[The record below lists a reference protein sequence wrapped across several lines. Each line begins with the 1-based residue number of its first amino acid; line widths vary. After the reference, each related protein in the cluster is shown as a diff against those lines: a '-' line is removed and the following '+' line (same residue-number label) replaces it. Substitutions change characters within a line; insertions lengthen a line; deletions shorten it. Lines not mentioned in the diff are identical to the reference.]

1 MKKMDGRNLIGYNY
15 SALAEDVMEVLNPA
29 LKKTL
34 EGYFNIATVE
44 ETNQAMQLATD
55 AFEEYKKTTG
65 AQRSDFLNAIADE
78 IMNLEDTLIQRA
90 MEESGLPE
98 GRLIGERGRTVN
110 QLRLFAKVAKDG
122 SWVDATIDLAQPDRQ
137 PIPKPD
143 IRRMLVPIGP
153 VVVFTASNFPLAFS
167 TAGGDTASALAAG
180 NPVIVK
186 AHESHLGTNALVAFA
201 IQQAAQKTGM
211 PNGVFSSL
219 NGTGPDLGQRLAR
232 HPLTKAIAFTGSS
245 GAGKALFDTA
255 AQRDEPIP
263 VFAEMGS
270 VNPVLLCE
278 NALKNRGAEI
288 AKEYAGSVTLGVG
301 QFCTNPGLLIGKDG
315 PELNNFITELSTAI
329 HEIAPSTM
337 LNEGICKNYNRNKNH
352 LLSISDVKLEGE
364 SQSIP
369 KGNEGR
375 PAVASVSG
383 TAFIE
388 NPALSE
394 EVFGPFTLVVK
405 CETDEVLETVIKNL
419 KGQLT
424 ATVMAEPNEMEHYNA
439 LISNLQDRVGRIL
452 FNGVPTGVEV
462 CPAMQHGG
470 PFPAT
475 TDARFT
481 SVGTAAIKRFARPL
495 AFQNWP
501 KKLLPDELKD
511 GNPLGIW
518 RTVDGVFTK

>member
-29 LKKTL
+29 LKETL
-34 EGYFNIATVE
+34 EGYFHVATVE
-44 ETNQAMQLATD
+44 ETDQAMQLATE
-55 AFEEYKKTTG
+55 AFEKFKKTTG
-65 AQRSDFLNAIADE
+65 AERSDFLNAIADE
-78 IMNLEDTLIQRA
+78 IMNLEDALIHRG

-110 QLRLFAKVAKDG
+110 QLRLFANVAKES

-180 NPVIVK
+180 NPVVVK

-219 NGTGPDLGQRLAR
+219 NGTGPDLGQRLAK
-232 HPLTKAIAFTGSS
+232 HSLTKAIAFTGSF
-245 GAGKALFDTA
+245 GAGKAIFDAA
-255 AQRDEPIP
+255 AQRKEPIP

-270 VNPVLLCE
+270 VNPVLLCDE
-278 NALKNRGAEI
+278 ALKNRGHEI
-288 AKEYAGSVTLGVG
+288 AKQYAGSVTLGAG
-301 QFCTNPGLLIGKDG
+301 QFCTNPGLLIGKSGID
-315 PELNNFITELSTAI
+315 LDFFIKELSNAI
-329 HEIAPSTM
+329 NEIAPSTM
-337 LNEGICKNYNRNKNH
+337 LNEGICRNYDRNKSIILNH
-352 LLSISDVKLEGE
+352 SAVQLEGE
-364 SQSIP
+364 SNISNEN
-369 KGNEGR
+369 NEGR
-375 PAVASVSG
+375 PTVASVSG
-383 TAFIE
+383 TAFLD
-388 NPALSE
+388 NPAMSE

-405 CETDEVLETVIKNL
+405 CESDVVLKAVIKNL

-424 ATVMAEPNEMEHYNA
+424 ATVMAENSEMAEYA
-439 LISNLQDRVGRIL
+439 SLINSLQDRVGRIL

-495 AFQNWP
+495 AFQSWP
-501 KKLLPDELKD
+501 KELLPEELKD

-518 RTVDGVFTK
+518 RTIDGVFKK